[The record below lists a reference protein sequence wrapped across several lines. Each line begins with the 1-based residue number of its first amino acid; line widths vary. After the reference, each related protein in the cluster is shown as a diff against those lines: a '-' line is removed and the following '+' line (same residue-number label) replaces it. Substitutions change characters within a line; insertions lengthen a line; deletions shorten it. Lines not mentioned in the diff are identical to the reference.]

1 MALSVPQVL
10 CEEAKRKTI
19 HSCGVA
25 IPVVYLFSEKEVI
38 ILAFLSAFF
47 IISIIEWL
55 RFRGLIA
62 LPFLRTTERKKIAAY
77 VFFMIGAFISILI
90 FEKRI
95 AIAAILM
102 LALGDTVAALAGAL
116 MTGDNPWYEK
126 RIKPPEVMLAMF
138 MTSLLIGYLVL
149 GSLPIAVLGTI
160 GATVADGVP
169 LKVQGISVDDNLTI
183 PVFSGILMTCGAM
196 WYLF

>member
-1 MALSVPQVL
+1 MTLSIPRVL

-19 HSCGVA
+19 HSCGVV
-25 IPVVYLFSEKEVI
+25 IPLVYLFSEKEVV
-38 ILAFLSAFF
+38 ILAFLISFF

-55 RFRGLIA
+55 RFRGLIS
-62 LPFLRTTERKKIAAY
+62 LPFLRTNERKKIAAY
-77 VFFMIGAFISILI
+77 VFFMIGAFISVLI

-116 MTGDNPWYEK
+116 MTVDNPWYEK

-160 GATVADGVP
+160 GATIADGVP
-169 LKVQGISVDDNLTI
+169 LKVLGIPVDDNFTI
-183 PVFSGILMTCGAM
+183 PLFSGMLMSCGSM
-196 WYLF
+196 W